1 MGESVLSAEVKKEI
15 AAAVA
20 KGVSEGV
27 IAALQETGNC
37 SCDLAPA
44 AAKEVGHFMG
54 MVKDL
59 GDGEH
64 AKGIERMREH
74 HKVMGCVVK
83 GRNTFWMLAFKLSAT
98 ALLLFLGAAVVRH
111 FNAVVK

>member
-1 MGESVLSAEVKKEI
+1 MGDSVLDPELRKEI
-15 AAAVA
+15 TAAVA
-20 KGVSEGV
+20 EG
-27 IAALQETGNC
+27 IAIGLQNTGNGVC
-37 SCDLAPA
+37 KLEPEAV
-44 AAKEVGHFMG
+44 KEVSHLMG

-98 ALLLFLGAAVVRH
+98 ALILFLGAAVVRH